1 MTIRAIRPETTG
13 EKPLHTVPLYL
24 VSQLVELVGRW
35 HIPGEELL
43 SETGLTR
50 QALQDPFGR
59 FPVPKMCNLLERA
72 RHLTGEPGLGYYDG
86 LQKRASAY
94 GTLGFAALSAS
105 SVREALE
112 IAVKF
117 APVFSTALS
126 LDLRVEGDRAT
137 LRLEQNADLGG
148 ARDVV
153 IISMMLGMQT
163 MFGGLTGRP
172 QDGSA
177 DLAIAEPPYQ
187 SRFAHLVPKWR
198 FGQPANRLVLDA
210 ATLDCPIVT
219 ADATGLQVAQALC
232 ERALDD
238 LGFDAGLI
246 DRVRRLL
253 ARDEGGFRTLDEVA
267 ARIRVSERTLKRR
280 LAANG
285 VSFSTLAE
293 RERCEQAMILLRS
306 FRLSIAEVADRLDYA
321 TASTFVRAFH
331 RWTGTTPAAYRRTTR
346 PRALSKAG

>member
-1 MTIRAIRPETTG
+1 MQAGRVARIPEEATPPHMTIRAIRPETTG

-198 FGQPANRLVLDA
+198 FGQPHRSRAPLARTGRGWFPNARRGGCPHSRLGANAEAAARGERRLV
-210 ATLDCPIVT
+210 
-219 ADATGLQVAQALC
+219 
-232 ERALDD
+232 
-238 LGFDAGLI
+238 FDA
-246 DRVRRLL
+246 RR
-253 ARDEGGFRTLDEVA
+253 ART
-267 ARIRVSERTLKRR
+267 
-280 LAANG
+280 
-285 VSFSTLAE
+285 
-293 RERCEQAMILLRS
+293 
-306 FRLSIAEVADRLDYA
+306 
-321 TASTFVRAFH
+321 VRAGDDPFAIV
-331 RWTGTTPAAYRRTTR
+331 PPVDRRGR
-346 PRALSKAG
+346 RSSRLRNRVDFRSCVPPVDRDDARGLPPHD